1 MNVFNP
7 LRNLI
12 FGLSLIAAT
21 PVFADYF
28 YTYHPS
34 YFPASYY
41 GAQVS
46 PQPYTHHYVVY
57 PATHNTHHYV
67 VYPATHNTHHYV
79 VYPATHNTH
88 HYVVYPATHTT
99 STYWYGGTPNY
110 YNYHYGSSSRHCY
123 YSGATLVCN

>member
-67 VYPATHNTHHYV
+67 VYPATH
-79 VYPATHNTH
+79 
-88 HYVVYPATHTT
+88 TT